1 MGSRWF
7 MEEIQEYINKQNN
20 KEKEYWMITYEV
32 TGGIKFM
39 SPWVG
44 TIVEWLK
51 IAVQKGD
58 WILINTVRITEEDYI
73 YFFNL
78 FENNLLKE

>member
-1 MGSRWF
+1 
-7 MEEIQEYINKQNN
+7 
-20 KEKEYWMITYEV
+20 
-32 TGGIKFM
+32 M
-39 SPWVG
+39 SPWAG

-51 IAVQKGD
+51 VAAQKGD